1 MRIKNYKFLL
11 ACGACMLSAVAFCG
25 QASAADNEM
34 GNMGSESAMGMSHSD
49 SMSSTMVGG
58 QAMLPSQ
65 NIVQNAVNSDNH
77 TTLVAA
83 VKQAGL
89 VKALEGP
96 GPYTVF
102 APTNAAFNAL
112 PEGTVSTLMKPA
124 NKDKLKSIL
133 LYHVVKGDWTYK
145 KMVGQMLASNSG
157 QIEMTTLNGGTLTA
171 EFNGDRNIVIV
182 DDKGNV
188 AHISTYDVTQSNGVI
203 QVVDHVLLP

>member
-1 MRIKNYKFLL
+1 MMRIKNYKSLL

-25 QASAADNEM
+25 QASAADSQM
-34 GNMGSESAMGMSHSD
+34 SSGMSMSHSD
-49 SMSSTMVGG
+49 SMASTMVGG
-58 QAMLPSQ
+58 HSMLPNK
-65 NIVQNAVNSDNH
+65 NIVENAVNSDDH

-102 APTNAAFNAL
+102 APTNAAFDAL
-112 PEGTVSTLMKPA
+112 PKGTVSTLMKPA
-124 NKDKLKSIL
+124 NKGKLKSIL

-145 KMVGQMLASNSG
+145 KIVGRMLASNSG
-157 QIEMTTLNGGTLTA
+157 QLKLATLNGKTLTA
-171 EFNGDRNIVIV
+171 KFNGDRNIVIV
-182 DDKGNV
+182 DDKGAV
-188 AHISTYDVTQSNGVI
+188 AHITTYDVTQSNGVI

>member
-1 MRIKNYKFLL
+1 MRIKNYNFLL
-11 ACGACMLSAVAFCG
+11 ACGACLLSAVAFSG
-25 QASAADNEM
+25 QASAMDSQM
-34 GNMGSESAMGMSHSD
+34 GGGMSSD
-49 SMSSTMVGG
+49 DAMASTMVGG
-58 QAMLPSQ
+58 HAMLPSK

-89 VKALEGP
+89 VKALQGP

-102 APTNAAFNAL
+102 APTDAAFSAL
-112 PEGTVSTLMKPA
+112 PDGTVSTLMKPA

-145 KMVGQMLASNSG
+145 KMVGQMLDSNSG

-171 EFNGDRNIVIV
+171 EFNGDRNIVVV
-182 DDKGNV
+182 DDKGSV
-188 AHISTYDVTQSNGVI
+188 AHISTYDVMQSNGVI